1 VTAPIEADDDAVQRY
16 LDDLFTGLRGQP
28 RACRRLLAET
38 ETHLL
43 DALDAGLAEGLS
55 HDEAAE
61 RAVARFGPPSTL
73 VGAGLPVTAVV
84 SRMLRPLLL
93 AAAGLAAAGML
104 AVGAS
109 GVIAGVF
116 RATLGDRFV
125 AGDLPGVSYTAAR
138 CADFFEYAPSART
151 CLDAAASH
159 HADEVVVDRIA
170 IGVLGVI
177 ALAVYLALRRSWA
190 GSVRVDGGLPAG
202 FAPGIGTAL
211 FGLAAAVLSL
221 ASFSALL
228 VGRIDGGGQYLSAA
242 LVATAAAVAFAV
254 CWLRAV
260 VRPVTLAEPGAQA
273 SPEGS

>member
-1 VTAPIEADDDAVQRY
+1 VNGATIEPDDAVQRY
-16 LDDLFTGLRGQP
+16 LDDLFTSLRGRP

-38 ETHLL
+38 EAHLL
-43 DALDAGLAEGLS
+43 DALDAGVAEGLS
-55 HDEAAE
+55 HDDAAE
-61 RAVARFGPPSTL
+61 RAVAQFGPPTTL
-73 VGAGLPVTAVV
+73 IGAGLPVTAAVT
-84 SRMLRPLLL
+84 RMLRPLLL
-93 AAAGLAAAGML
+93 AGAGLAAAGML

-109 GVIAGVF
+109 GVIAGLF

-125 AGDLPGVSYTAAR
+125 SGDLPGVSYTAAR

-159 HADEVVVDRIA
+159 HADEVVINRVA
-170 IGVLGVI
+170 IGVLGLI
-177 ALAVYLALRRSWA
+177 ALAAYLMMRRRWGGIVRA
-190 GSVRVDGGLPAG
+190 DGSLPAG

-242 LVATAAAVAFAV
+242 LVATAAAVASAV

-260 VRPVTLAEPGAQA
+260 VRPITVAEPG
-273 SPEGS
+273 PERQSLP